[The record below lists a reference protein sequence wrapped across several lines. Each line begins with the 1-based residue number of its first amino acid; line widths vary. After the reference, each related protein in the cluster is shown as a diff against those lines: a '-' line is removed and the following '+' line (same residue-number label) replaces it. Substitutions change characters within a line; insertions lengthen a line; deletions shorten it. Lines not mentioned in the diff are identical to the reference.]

1 MNSEINLFKGRII
14 SQYKDL
20 YKIAMTNEELSGEV
34 CGKFRFSATS
44 PASFPAVG
52 DYVMVDRES
61 DSAGNGIIHE
71 LLPRKSLLARKAAGN
86 EKITQ
91 IIATN
96 IDYIF
101 ICMSLNNDFNL
112 RRIERY
118 LAIAWD
124 SGAVPLIVLTKADLA
139 DNLSEKL
146 QEVEEIAPGV
156 DVIITSMENDD
167 DHLQVLKYIK
177 EGKTG
182 AFVGSSGVGKSTL
195 INKVLGKDVI
205 KTSEIRSDDKGRHT
219 TTRRDL
225 FILPNGG
232 AVIDTPG
239 MRELGIDQA
248 DLSRSFEDIEALAT
262 ECRFKDCSH
271 KSEPGCALRKGIEDG
286 TISEERLA
294 SYLKLKKEAGYEGLN
309 SKEIEKKKIESMF
322 AEFGGIKNARD
333 FVKKKTK
340 Y

>member
-91 IIATN
+91 IIAAN

-195 INKVLGKDVI
+195 INKVLGKGVI

-271 KSEPGCALRKGIEDG
+271 KSEPGCALRKGIEEG
-286 TISEERLA
+286 TISEERLE

>member
-1 MNSEINLFKGRII
+1 MNIFKGRII

-20 YKIAMTNEELSGEV
+20 YKIAMTNEELTGEV
-34 CGKFRFSATS
+34 SGKFRFSAIS

-71 LLPRKSLLARKAAGN
+71 LIPRKSLLARKAAGN

-91 IIATN
+91 IIAAN

-124 SGAVPLIVLTKADLA
+124 SGAAPVIVLTKADLA

-205 KTSEIRSDDKGRHT
+205 KTSEIRNDDKGRHT

-239 MRELGIDQA
+239 MRELGIDHA

-271 KSEPGCALRKGIEDG
+271 KSEPGCALRKGIEEG
-286 TISEERLA
+286 TISEERLE

-322 AEFGGIKNARD
+322 AEFNGIKNARD
-333 FVKKKTK
+333 FVKRKNK
-340 Y
+340 

>member
-1 MNSEINLFKGRII
+1 MNNEVNFFKGRII

-20 YKIAMTNEELSGEV
+20 YKIAMTNEELTGEAS
-34 CGKFRFSATS
+34 GKFRFSATS

-61 DSAGNGIIHE
+61 DSAENGIIHE

-91 IIATN
+91 IIAAN

-146 QEVEEIAPGV
+146 QEVEEVAPGV

-182 AFVGSSGVGKSTL
+182 AFVDSSGVGKSTL

-232 AVIDTPG
+232 VVIDTPG

-271 KSEPGCALRKGIEDG
+271 KSEPGCALRKGIEDS
-286 TISEERLA
+286 TISEERLE

-309 SKEIEKKKIESMF
+309 SKEIEKRKLKVCLQNLGEL
-322 AEFGGIKNARD
+322 
-333 FVKKKTK
+333 KTPEIL
-340 Y
+340 

>member
-1 MNSEINLFKGRII
+1 MNLFKGRII

-20 YKIAMTNEELSGEV
+20 YKIAMTNEELTGEV
-34 CGKFRFSATS
+34 SGKFRFSATS

-91 IIATN
+91 IIAAN

-156 DVIITSMENDD
+156 DVIITSMENDN
-167 DHLQVLKYIK
+167 DHLQVFKYIK

-286 TISEERLA
+286 TISEERLE

-322 AEFGGIKNARD
+322 AEFGGIKNARN
-333 FVKKKTK
+333 FVKRKSKP
-340 Y
+340 

>member
-1 MNSEINLFKGRII
+1 MNNEVNLFKGRII

-20 YKIAMTNEELSGEV
+20 YKIAMTNEELTGEV
-34 CGKFRFSATS
+34 SGKFRFSATS
-44 PASFPAVG
+44 PTSFPAVG

-71 LLPRKSLLARKAAGN
+71 LIPRKSLLARKAAGN
-86 EKITQ
+86 ERITQ
-91 IIATN
+91 IIAAN

-205 KTSEIRSDDKGRHT
+205 KTSEIRNDDKGRHT

-271 KSEPGCALRKGIEDG
+271 KSEPGCALRKGIEEG
-286 TISEERLA
+286 TISEERLE

-333 FVKKKTK
+333 FVKRKNK
-340 Y
+340 

>member
-1 MNSEINLFKGRII
+1 
-14 SQYKDL
+14 
-20 YKIAMTNEELSGEV
+20 MTNEELSGEV

-91 IIATN
+91 IIAAN

-195 INKVLGKDVI
+195 INKVLGKGVI

-271 KSEPGCALRKGIEDG
+271 KSEPGCALRKGIEEG
-286 TISEERLA
+286 TISEERLE

>member
-1 MNSEINLFKGRII
+1 
-14 SQYKDL
+14 
-20 YKIAMTNEELSGEV
+20 MTNEELSGEV

>member
-1 MNSEINLFKGRII
+1 MNNEVNLFKGRII

-20 YKIAMTNEELSGEV
+20 YKIAMTNEELTGEV
-34 CGKFRFSATS
+34 SGKFRFSATS

-91 IIATN
+91 IIAAN

-286 TISEERLA
+286 TISEERLE

-309 SKEIEKKKIESMF
+309 SKEIEKKKIDNMF
-322 AEFGGIKNARD
+322 SEFNGIKNARD
-333 FVKKKTK
+333 FVKRKNK
-340 Y
+340 

>member
-1 MNSEINLFKGRII
+1 
-14 SQYKDL
+14 
-20 YKIAMTNEELSGEV
+20 MTNEELTGEV
-34 CGKFRFSATS
+34 SGKFRFSATS

-91 IIATN
+91 IIAAN

-195 INKVLGKDVI
+195 INKVLGKDII

-271 KSEPGCALRKGIEDG
+271 KSEPGCVLRKGIEDG
-286 TISEERLA
+286 TISEERLE

-322 AEFGGIKNARD
+322 ADFGGIKNARD
-333 FVKKKTK
+333 FVKKKGK
-340 Y
+340 YPKSE

>member
-1 MNSEINLFKGRII
+1 MNIFKGRII

-20 YKIAMTNEELSGEV
+20 YKIAMTNEELTGEV
-34 CGKFRFSATS
+34 SGKFRFSATS

-91 IIATN
+91 IIAAN

-195 INKVLGKDVI
+195 INKVLGKDII

-271 KSEPGCALRKGIEDG
+271 KSEPGCVLRKGIEDG
-286 TISEERLA
+286 TISEERLE

-322 AEFGGIKNARD
+322 ADFGGIKNARD
-333 FVKKKTK
+333 FVKKKGK
-340 Y
+340 YPKSE

>member
-1 MNSEINLFKGRII
+1 MNIFKGRII

-20 YKIAMTNEELSGEV
+20 YKIAMTNEELTGEV
-34 CGKFRFSATS
+34 SGKFRFSATS

-61 DSAGNGIIHE
+61 YSAGNGIIHG
-71 LLPRKSLLARKAAGN
+71 LIPRKSLLARKAAGN

-91 IIATN
+91 IIAAN

-124 SGAVPLIVLTKADLA
+124 SGAAPVIVLTKADLA

-205 KTSEIRSDDKGRHT
+205 KTSEIRNDDKGRHT

-225 FILPNGG
+225 FILPNG
-232 AVIDTPG
+232 
-239 MRELGIDQA
+239 
-248 DLSRSFEDIEALAT
+248 
-262 ECRFKDCSH
+262 
-271 KSEPGCALRKGIEDG
+271 
-286 TISEERLA
+286 
-294 SYLKLKKEAGYEGLN
+294 
-309 SKEIEKKKIESMF
+309 
-322 AEFGGIKNARD
+322 
-333 FVKKKTK
+333 
-340 Y
+340 

>member
-1 MNSEINLFKGRII
+1 MNIFKGRII

-20 YKIAMTNEELSGEV
+20 YKIAMTNEELTGEV
-34 CGKFRFSATS
+34 SGKFRFSASS
-44 PASFPAVG
+44 PAAFPTVG

-61 DSAGNGIIHE
+61 DIAGNGIIHE

-91 IIATN
+91 IIAAN

-118 LAIAWD
+118 LAIVWD

-195 INKVLGKDVI
+195 INKILGKDVI
-205 KTSEIRSDDKGRHT
+205 KTSEIRNDDKGRHT

-271 KSEPGCALRKGIEDG
+271 KSEPGCALRKGIEEG
-286 TISEERLA
+286 TISEERLE

-309 SKEIEKKKIESMF
+309 SKEIEKKKIDNMF
-322 AEFGGIKNARD
+322 SEFNGIKNARD
-333 FVKKKTK
+333 FVKRKNK
-340 Y
+340 

>member
-1 MNSEINLFKGRII
+1 MNLFKGRII

>member
-1 MNSEINLFKGRII
+1 
-14 SQYKDL
+14 
-20 YKIAMTNEELSGEV
+20 MTNEELTGEV
-34 CGKFRFSATS
+34 SGKFRFSATS
-44 PASFPAVG
+44 PTSFPAVG

-61 DSAGNGIIHE
+61 DSAGNGIIHG
-71 LLPRKSLLARKAAGN
+71 LIPRKSLLARKAAGN

-91 IIATN
+91 IIAAN

-118 LAIAWD
+118 LAISWD
-124 SGAVPLIVLTKADLA
+124 SGAAPVIVLTKADLA

-195 INKVLGKDVI
+195 INKILGKDVI
-205 KTSEIRSDDKGRHT
+205 KTSEIRNDDKGRHT

-239 MRELGIDQA
+239 MRELGIDHA

-271 KSEPGCALRKGIEDG
+271 KSEPGCALRKGIEEG
-286 TISEERLA
+286 NISVERLE
-294 SYLKLKKEAGYEGLN
+294 SYLKLKKEASYEGLN
-309 SKEIEKKKIESMF
+309 SKEIEKKKIDNMF
-322 AEFGGIKNARD
+322 SEFNGIKNARD
-333 FVKKKTK
+333 FVKRKNK
-340 Y
+340 